1 MSDIFSSLELLS
13 ERSFDNDIVKESYA
27 FLGKNIK
34 VWKESVE
41 NQVNLIEK
49 DYVEFFKYIRKEY
62 LCFQNNITKT
72 ENARND
78 YLKYER
84 NLVQKKE
91 DLFRS
96 QNINKW
102 ELSLEDI
109 KLPTKDLINNKE
121 LAFTKM
127 CFKV

>member
-78 YLKYER
+78 YLKFER
-84 NLVQKKE
+84 NLLQKKE